1 MEKVT
6 TIQANALNTVI
17 VSSNDSGNRLDAVL
31 SAHIPAFSRSYFQEL
46 IENNHVM
53 VNQKVVSKS
62 YRVKESDTI
71 TVDFPPAK
79 ALSTTK
85 IIPDDLG
92 VEIIYEHE
100 HFMIVHKP
108 AGLLVHAP
116 HFLSPEVTLVDWLIK
131 RYEHIKDLGY
141 QNRPGIVHRLDKDTS
156 GLIILA
162 KTVHAHNQFARLF
175 RERNVHKT
183 YYALVHGHPEQKG
196 SINFSIARDEKVR
209 NRMTHRNPDGRASLT
224 NYEVETYFKDTTLL
238 KAFPVT
244 GRTHQIR
251 VHMAAIGH
259 PLVAD
264 AIYGRTSKQL
274 KRHALHSYAIH
285 FIFDGVEYNFSK
297 NIPDDLKHCIDI
309 QKESITE

>member
-6 TIQANALNTVI
+6 PMQENSVI
-17 VSSNDSGNRLDAVL
+17 TFIASQNESGNRLDAVL
-31 SAHIPAFSRSYFQEL
+31 SCHMPQCSRSYFQEL
-46 IENNHVM
+46 IENNHIM

-62 YRVKESDTI
+62 YRVKEGDTI
-71 TVDFPPAK
+71 SVHFPPAK
-79 ALSTTK
+79 ALSTSK

-92 VEIIYEHE
+92 VEVIYENE

-116 HFLSPEVTLVDWLIK
+116 NFESTEITLVDWLIK
-131 RYEHIKDLGY
+131 RYEHIKDLDY

-175 RERNVHKT
+175 RERNIHKT
-183 YYALVHGHPEQKG
+183 YYALVHGHPEKTG
-196 SINFSIARDEKVR
+196 TINFPIARDEKVR

-224 NYEVETYFKDTTLL
+224 KYEVETYFKDTTLL
-238 KAFPVT
+238 KAFPIT

-264 AIYGRTSKQL
+264 AVYGRASKQL
-274 KRHALHSYAIH
+274 KRHALHSYAIN

-297 NIPDDLKHCIDI
+297 NIPDDMQHCIDI